1 MHRAIPAWLRFWN
14 VGCSRPQLPVV
25 CLFAWPH
32 HFAGIRA
39 CAVVC
44 VVVGAAYENSIL
56 NPALVRVQKVIRDHD
71 EDKGQDTDEQSDKE
85 ADPSVLDGNG
95 GVK

>member
-1 MHRAIPAWLRFWN
+1 MHRAIPAGLRFWN

-25 CLFAWPH
+25 CLFAWLH

-39 CAVVC
+39 CAAAC

-56 NPALVRVQKVIRDHD
+56 NPAPIRVQKVIRDHD

-95 GVK
+95 GV